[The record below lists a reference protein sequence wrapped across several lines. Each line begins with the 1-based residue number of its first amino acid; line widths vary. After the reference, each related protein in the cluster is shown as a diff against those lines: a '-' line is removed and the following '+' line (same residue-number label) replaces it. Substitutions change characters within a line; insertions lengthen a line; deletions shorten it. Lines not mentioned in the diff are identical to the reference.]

1 MTPLLAASRA
11 AFRYAGKTAA
21 VGPFDLTVHPGELR
35 LISGPSGCGKSTL
48 ARMLAGVIPHLYRG
62 QLEGSVHVGNCR
74 SDEVPL
80 WCITADVGFVAQNPA
95 AQILTGSVRGDIAFG
110 LECLRL
116 RRADLARRVDDALER
131 FGLGALAERDPHTL
145 SGGEQQRLVLA
156 ATAARSPRA
165 LVLDEPLSML
175 DGEAAAQVAGY
186 TNGLRRSGAAV
197 VTFEHRHSP
206 MADFSDVTKLDLAG
220 PAAPELSVPELPE
233 HVARFRLVAEDIT
246 VDLGGCRILKGIDL
260 DLDGGRVVAL
270 LGPNGAGKTTLLRTL
285 AGLQKH
291 RGRLKAT
298 SAAGTAAPR
307 LGLCFQNPD
316 RQIFNP
322 TVRDEILYG
331 TCEVDSGLYRGVLDL
346 LGLAVYEETPP
357 LLLSEG
363 EKRRLGMAIL
373 LVRRGLHGLCV
384 DEPTLGQDEDNRRR
398 LGLIVRALA
407 RAGYLIVAATHD
419 IEWAAAWCDEVVVLR
434 DGRVAATERAPCDS
448 ATTGNTGATRS
459 WLASRRSCRAELR
472 A

>member
-1 MTPLLAASRA
+1 MTPLLAATKA
-11 AFRYAGKTAA
+11 TFRYTGKAAA

-35 LISGPSGCGKSTL
+35 LVSGPSGCGKSTL

-62 QLEGSVHVGNCR
+62 QFEGSVHVGTCR
-74 SDEVPL
+74 SNEVPL
-80 WCITADVGFVAQNPA
+80 WRITANVGFVSQNPA
-95 AQILTGSVRGDIAFG
+95 TQLLTGSVRGEIAFG

-116 RRADLARRVDDALER
+116 RGADLARRVDDALER
-131 FGLGALAERDPHTL
+131 FGLEALAERDPQTL

-156 ATAARSPRA
+156 ATAARSPSA

-175 DGEAAAQVAGY
+175 DRDAAAGVAGY
-186 TNGLRRSGAAV
+186 TDGLRRAGAAV
-197 VTFEHRHSP
+197 VAFEHRHSP
-206 MADFSDVTKLDLAG
+206 LAELSEVSKLELAG
-220 PAAPELSVPELPE
+220 PEAPELSVPELPE
-233 HVARFRLVAEDIT
+233 HVAPFRLVAEDVT
-246 VDLGGCRILKGIDL
+246 VDLGGCRVLKGINL

-270 LGPNGAGKTTLLRTL
+270 VGPNGAGKTTLLRTL

-291 RGRLKAT
+291 RGSLREN
-298 SAAGTAAPR
+298 SPAGTGAPR
-307 LGLCFQNPD
+307 LGLCFQNPEQ
-316 RQIFNP
+316 QIFNA
-322 TVRDEILYG
+322 TVRNEILYG
-331 TCEVDSGLYRGVLDL
+331 TSDVNRGFYRSVLDL
-346 LGLAVYEETPP
+346 LGLSVYEDTPP

-419 IEWAAAWCDEVVVLR
+419 VEWAAEWCDDVVVLR
-434 DGRVAATERAPCDS
+434 NGRIAAAERSLLESPKTNDTS
-448 ATTGNTGATRS
+448 ATPS
-459 WLASRRSCRAELR
+459 WLAARRPCRAELCT
-472 A
+472 